1 MTRKITALCLSLVLL
16 ISSFSAS
23 AAARASDYLSS
34 YTLGLL
40 AKGDGLMSISYT
52 VCGVE
57 IMDKVGAV
65 EIIVEEKIGSYWFEY
80 QVFDGEEDGLY
91 STGTISKS
99 GNLYFY
105 GIPGTTYRAT
115 IIPYAELDGGSDT
128 GDLTCTPEVCI

>member
-1 MTRKITALCLSLVLL
+1 MKKRIVAFCLSLLL
-16 ISSFSAS
+16 LVSSFSVS
-23 AAARASDYLSS
+23 AAVQDSDYLGS
-34 YTLGLL
+34 YTMGML
-40 AKGDGLMSISYT
+40 AQGDGLMCISYT
-52 VCGVE
+52 VCGVG

-65 EIIVEEKIGSYWFEY
+65 EIVVEEKIGSYWFEY

-91 STGTISKS
+91 SYGTITKS
-99 GNLYFY
+99 GDLYFY